1 MEKTA
6 LNESLN
12 EELFEIDDED
22 KMEAAV
28 KEYEDSDDDFGPF

>member
-6 LNESLN
+6 QNESLN
-12 EELFEIDDED
+12 EELFEIDDENE
-22 KMEAAV
+22 MIAVV